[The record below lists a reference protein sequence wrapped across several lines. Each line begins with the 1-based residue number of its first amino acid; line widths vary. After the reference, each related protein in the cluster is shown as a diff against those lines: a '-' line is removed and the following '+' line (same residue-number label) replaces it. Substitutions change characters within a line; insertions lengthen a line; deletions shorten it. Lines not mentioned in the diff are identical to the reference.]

1 MAENDLDASFIP
13 ALHKPPALLPIAKHR
28 ESLLYTIETYPVTI
42 VIGQTGSG
50 KTTQIPQFLEKAG
63 WCNDGKIIGVTQPR
77 RVAATT
83 VALRVADEVGCEVGK
98 EVGYSI
104 RFEDVTSAS
113 TRIKFLTDGLLIRE
127 ALVDPL
133 LSRYSVIMVDEAHE
147 RSISTDI
154 LLGLLK
160 KIRRKRPELRIIIS
174 SATLEAETFL
184 RFFTLSSEEAP
195 KTDNENGTS
204 KVGTVVSLEGRTFP
218 IDLMHLEAPAENYVE
233 KAISTV
239 VDIHTQEGEGD
250 ILVFMT
256 GREEIDFAVQA
267 ISERATDL
275 EAKYGALQPMP
286 LYAGLTTEEQMYVFD
301 KPREGTR
308 KVVFSTNIA
317 EASVTI
323 DGVVF
328 VVDTGYVKLRAY
340 NPKTGIESLTATPIS
355 KASAAQRA
363 GRAGRTK
370 PGKCFR
376 LYTEQ
381 AFNGL
386 AQSNPPEIQRS
397 NLAPTILQL
406 KALGI
411 DNIVRF
417 DFLSPP
423 PSQLVGKALE
433 LLYSLG
439 ALDEYA
445 KLTRPL
451 GMRMAELAVEPMM
464 AKTLLSAPSFG
475 CLSEMLSI
483 AAMTSLG
490 SNVWFHHEGE
500 RKAMESARRKFA
512 AEEGDHLTLL
522 NAYQAFVAR
531 GKKEAKF
538 CHGNHLNFRAMTRAV
553 SIRAQL
559 KRYLERFGIVV
570 DETLSQPQQQD
581 RASKA
586 EAILRCL
593 TAGYFAH
600 AARMQADGT
609 FRNVEGGTV
618 LHAHPSSLLF
628 GRKADWVVFHEVM
641 ETNDK
646 TYIREVSKTEK
657 GWLLEYAPEFYQVTI
672 YASNELHDSAS
683 MADTTIAGLRLFPEV
698 LSRCKYSLSG
708 LLPNWAIRPARRI
721 WPS

>member
-1 MAENDLDASFIP
+1 MLTTAEPHNYISDA
-13 ALHKPPALLPIAKHR
+13 R
-28 ESLLYTIETYPVTI
+28 
-42 VIGQTGSG
+42 
-50 KTTQIPQFLEKAG
+50 
-63 WCNDGKIIGVTQPR
+63 KIQPR

-104 RFEDVTSAS
+104 RFEDVTSES

-174 SATLEAETFL
+174 SATLEAEAFL
-184 RFFTLSSEEAP
+184 GFFTSTSEAP
-195 KTDNENGTS
+195 ENTS
-204 KVGTVVSLEGRTFP
+204 EKDAKVGTVVSLEGRTFP
-218 IDLMHLEAPAENYVE
+218 IDLMYLEAPGENYVE

-267 ISERATDL
+267 ISERAPEL
-275 EAKYGALQPMP
+275 EVKYGPLQPMP

-301 KPREGTR
+301 KPPEGAR

-317 EASVTI
+317 EASITI
-323 DGVVF
+323 DGIVF
-328 VVDTGYVKLRAY
+328 VVDAGYVKLRAY

-381 AFNGL
+381 GYNGL

-423 PSQLVGKALE
+423 PSELVGKALE
-433 LLYSLG
+433 LLYTLG

-464 AKTLLSAPSFG
+464 AKTLLSAPAFG
-475 CLSEMLSI
+475 CLSEMLTI

-490 SNVWFHHEGE
+490 SSVWFYHDGE
-500 RKAMESARRKFA
+500 RGKMESARRKFA

-522 NAYQAFVAR
+522 NAYQAFVTR
-531 GKKEAKF
+531 GNKEAKF
-538 CHGNHLNFRAMTRAV
+538 CHANQLNFRAMTRAV

-559 KRYLERFGIVV
+559 KRYLERFAIVV
-570 DETLSQPQQQD
+570 DETLSRPPQD
-581 RASKA
+581 DAARAGKA

-593 TAGYFAH
+593 AAGYFAH
-600 AARMQADGT
+600 AARMQPDGT
-609 FRNVEGGTV
+609 FRNVAGGTV

-641 ETNDK
+641 ETGDK

-657 GWLLEYAPEFYQVTI
+657 GWLLEYAPEFYQVT
-672 YASNELHDSAS
+672 STRGEQ
-683 MADTTIAGLRLFPEV
+683 
-698 LSRCKYSLSG
+698 
-708 LLPNWAIRPARRI
+708 
-721 WPS
+721 